1 MLELRDIH
9 KRFGN
14 QAAVDGLSL
23 RVERG
28 ACFGL
33 LGPNG
38 AGKTTSIRIGVGLLA
53 PDAGEVIVDGRGA
66 PSDPDVR
73 RCIGLAPQS
82 LAIYDDLSARENLA
96 FFGTLYGLT
105 RPEARRRAD
114 ELLERVG
121 LSERGTDRAGT
132 FSGGMK
138 RRLNLACA
146 LVHAPTLLLLDEPTV
161 GVDPQSRNAIFE
173 LVREIRAE
181 GVTVVYTTHYMEE
194 AQKLCDTVAIV
205 DHGRV
210 IALGGVDALLSE
222 HGGDS
227 VVRVSSGEDVREVA
241 TRDPMPELAKAMS
254 DPATTSLEIKPP
266 DLERVFLNLTGRSLR
281 D

>member
-1 MLELRDIH
+1 MLVLRDIR
-9 KRFGN
+9 KRFSAH
-14 QAAVDGLSL
+14 QAVDGLSL
-23 RVERG
+23 HVERG
-28 ACFGL
+28 VCFGL

-53 PDAGEVIVDGRGA
+53 PDSGEVIVNGRGA
-66 PSDPDVR
+66 PTDHDIR
-73 RCIGLAPQS
+73 RHIGLAPQS
-82 LAIYDDLSARENLA
+82 LAIYDDLTARENLV
-96 FFGTLYGLT
+96 FFATLYDLAP
-105 RPEARRRAD
+105 RDARRRAD

-121 LSERGTDRAGT
+121 LTDRATDRAGG

-146 LVHAPTLLLLDEPTV
+146 LVHKPDMLLLDEPTV
-161 GVDPQSRNAIFE
+161 GVDPQSRNAIFD
-173 LVREIRAE
+173 LVRELKDE
-181 GVTVVYTTHYMEE
+181 GVTILYTTHYMEE

-205 DHGRV
+205 DDGKLLAMDSV
-210 IALGGVDALLSE
+210 EALLSA

-227 VVRVSSGEDVREVA
+227 VVRVTPSEGVREVRA
-241 TRDPMPELAKAMS
+241 PDPMPELSRAMH
-254 DPATTSLEIKPP
+254 DPTTTALEIKPP